1 MYEEEEPDI
10 GADPGTGAAAAGT
23 GAVKWEA

>member
-10 GADPGTGAAAAGT
+10 GADPGTGGAAAGI